1 MSLLDK
7 PDVII
12 KTYEDEFIAGQLH
25 NVKEWLS
32 QNVTWG
38 VYDSAYSNFD
48 HRDPFFEIR
57 SFNKSYPIFRYSHI
71 EIVIK
76 ENNFVYIRPLS
87 PYPIRI
93 VGYFNGTIPDYIRF
107 DSPWGLVKLHIEKD
121 VRPNWE
127 EDVEGNGWI
136 ASSYYSGEFRYLCNP
151 VNPQDI
157 QTV

>member
-12 KTYEDEFIAGQLH
+12 KTYEDEFIAEQLH

-32 QNVTWG
+32 RNVTWG

-76 ENNFVYIRPLS
+76 ENNFVYIRP
-87 PYPIRI
+87 I
-93 VGYFNGTIPDYIRF
+93 VINLKIYGYEKVLF
-107 DSPWGLVKLHIEKD
+107 DCVVSDFGSVCC
-121 VRPNWE
+121 VCR
-127 EDVEGNGWI
+127 
-136 ASSYYSGEFRYLCNP
+136 
-151 VNPQDI
+151 
-157 QTV
+157 